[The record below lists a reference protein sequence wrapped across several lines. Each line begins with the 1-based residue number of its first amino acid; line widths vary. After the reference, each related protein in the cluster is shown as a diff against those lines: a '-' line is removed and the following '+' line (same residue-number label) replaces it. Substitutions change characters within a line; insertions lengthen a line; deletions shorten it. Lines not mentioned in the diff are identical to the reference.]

1 MSSPRPL
8 FREIMDFK
16 DFVFFLKKKLRH
28 LLFSTLVE
36 PESENVCLS
45 VRGQLFSVTALTICL
60 IFCMKLA
67 DDKSR
72 KITEPDF

>member
-16 DFVFFLKKKLRH
+16 DFVFSRKNAPYTILNRKVELTAQKIVCP
-28 LLFSTLVE
+28 STFELE
-36 PESENVCLS
+36 
-45 VRGQLFSVTALTICL
+45 RTALR
-60 IFCMKLA
+60 IFTKLGTKL
-67 DDKSR
+67 DIDKIR